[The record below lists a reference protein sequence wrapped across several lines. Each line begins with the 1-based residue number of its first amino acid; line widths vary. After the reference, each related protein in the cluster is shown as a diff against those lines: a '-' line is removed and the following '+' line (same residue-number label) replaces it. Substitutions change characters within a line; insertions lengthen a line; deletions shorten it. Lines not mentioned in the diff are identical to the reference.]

1 MTVIADG
8 CLATRTLTM
17 SSTGWLLFFL
27 YRSLSGGL
35 LDSLG
40 ILLILVDSPIE
51 DVIVLEPFANKQ
63 ITEDLA
69 EVRIVWLVIKAKGA
83 SIVEVDGEFVGEAA
97 T

>member
-17 SSTGWLLFFL
+17 SSTGWLLLFL
-27 YRSLSGGL
+27 YCSLSGGL
-35 LDSLG
+35 LNSLC
-40 ILLILVDSPIE
+40 ILLILVDSPIK
-51 DVIVLEPFANKQ
+51 DIIVLEPFTNKE

-69 EVRIVWLVIKAKGA
+69 EVRIVGLVIKAKGA
-83 SIVEVDGEFVGEAA
+83 SIVEVDGELVGEAS